1 MRLDGVEGM
10 METTEGELIPASRL
24 LGQANKYHAR
34 RTWSELCG
42 RMFASKAEA
51 ERGEE
56 LVIRQKAGGIR
67 ELVFQPRYKL
77 SDPPPV
83 TYVADFAYRE
93 GHLLVVEDV
102 KGVDTPVSRVKRA
115 WAKDKL
121 GVVVRIIK

>member
-34 RTWSELCG
+34 RTWSELC
-42 RMFASKAEA
+42 RRWFASRAEA

-56 LVIRQKAGGIR
+56 LVIRQKAGEIR

-77 SDPPPV
+77 SDTPPV
-83 TYVADFAYRE
+83 TYVADFAYWE

>member
-1 MRLDGVEGM
+1 MKPDGVEGM
-10 METTEGELIPASRL
+10 LETTDGELIPASRL

-42 RMFASKAEA
+42 RWFASKAEA

-56 LVIRQKAGGIR
+56 LAIRQKAGEIR

-77 SDPPPV
+77 SDTPPV
-83 TYVADFAYRE
+83 TYVADFAYWE

-121 GVVVRIIK
+121 GVEVRIIK